1 MQGTPLSLC
10 SGAVRVPSASSA
22 GGFKTIGVNEPEPE
36 RAAEE
41 FDDDDDDDE
50 DEADDDTSVVGGGSP
65 DTMLGGSPPP
75 CDVEARSSP
84 FRGGARRVRAIADN
98 CEPEPE
104 TEPET
109 QTQTPAQ
116 VQARA
121 ELGVVAPS
129 ADSSFDEGTHNI
141 ASSSSPSPGAANQLP
156 TALLEAV
163 QQLQEKKR
171 QAAAV
176 AATAAAS
183 QPPAPG
189 SVVEWSPVRLTASQA
204 RAAGTPTALT
214 PVRRSARLTTTPT
227 SSTAATGEQSAAEIR
242 QLLEQTEFSFRP
254 NPMLDLLRE
263 TR

>member
-22 GGFKTIGVNEPEPE
+22 SGSKIIDVNEPEPE

-41 FDDDDDDDE
+41 LDDDDDD
-50 DEADDDTSVVGGGSP
+50 DDDTSVVGGGSP

-109 QTQTPAQ
+109 QTQTQ
-116 VQARA
+116 TQAPA
-121 ELGVVAPS
+121 ELGVMTPS
-129 ADSSFDEGTHNI
+129 ADSSFDEGTHSI
-141 ASSSSPSPGAANQLP
+141 ASSSSSSPGAANQLP

-227 SSTAATGEQSAAEIR
+227 SSTATGEQSAAEIR